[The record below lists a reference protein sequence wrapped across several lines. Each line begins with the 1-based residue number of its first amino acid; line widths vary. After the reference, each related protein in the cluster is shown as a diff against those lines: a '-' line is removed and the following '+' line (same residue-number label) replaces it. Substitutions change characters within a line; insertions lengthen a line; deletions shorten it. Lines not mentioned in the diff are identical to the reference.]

1 MRSIVILPLMLTAC
15 TTASDGVHEPS
26 ASSSTAVVRNA
37 PVATYTTHKSLAAI
51 EKCLTD
57 SLSKLDDITSV
68 NTGDVTTLVYGK
80 RTEPSMLIELAP
92 PRVSVT
98 TNFAP
103 GTREL
108 VEACI

>member
-1 MRSIVILPLMLTAC
+1 MRLIAILPLMLAAC
-15 TTASDGVHEPS
+15 AAAPTGTSE
-26 ASSSTAVVRNA
+26 ASSSAPAAVVRDA
-37 PVATYTTHKSLAAI
+37 PVATYTTHKSQPAI

-68 NTGDVTTLVYGK
+68 NTGGVTTLVYGK

-103 GTREL
+103 GTRDI

>member
-1 MRSIVILPLMLTAC
+1 MRSIAILPLLLAAC
-15 TTASDGVHEPS
+15 ATPSSGVGEAS
-26 ASSSTAVVRNA
+26 AASSTAVVRDA
-37 PVATYTTHKSLAAI
+37 PVANYTTHKALPAI

-68 NTGDVTTLVYGK
+68 NTGDATTLVYGK

-92 PRVSVT
+92 PRVTVT
-98 TNFAP
+98 TNFAA

-108 VEACI
+108 IEACI